1 MPHAGREPS
10 GRVCGR
16 RHGGTQ
22 VRLDIPMLELRDV
35 IRTAGR
41 EVVLGGVTLAFS
53 AEIPTAVLGLPA
65 TGREAL
71 LRLLAGADKPQSGS
85 IKLDGKDIALAR
97 REKGRIVRIGASGL
111 PKSGQKVSKL
121 VDAEAAAKVRL
132 TGRMGAHVSD
142 LDLDQRL
149 RLAIARARAEK
160 PRLILLD
167 APSTGL
173 DLEIRE
179 RFVADLRT
187 MLANTGAVVLLVS
200 ASADEARGLDGQ
212 VVAIGGGRVLQH
224 GAAAEVFEHPA
235 NLDVAL
241 ATSFPRLNT
250 LAMRA
255 HDGRGALADGS
266 RFQPPEGLPWP
277 MEGNCTLAFHPN
289 DMRLERA
296 GPGCLRFVVR
306 AAGEETIGGR
316 RFVRVTFSD
325 ASWLT
330 PQPAAAPHAGA
341 VLNAFVERS
350 RLMAFDAAGRAI
362 S

>member
-1 MPHAGREPS
+1 
-10 GRVCGR
+10 
-16 RHGGTQ
+16 
-22 VRLDIPMLELRDV
+22 MLELRDV
-35 IRTAGR
+35 TRTAGR
-41 EVVLGGVTLAFS
+41 EPVLARVNLTFS
-53 AEIPTAVLGLPA
+53 RDRPMAVLGLSA
-65 TGREAL
+65 SGRETL

-85 IKLDGKDIALAR
+85 LRLDGKDIAQAR
-97 REKGRIVRIGASGL
+97 RERGKIVRVGASGL
-111 PKSGQKVSKL
+111 PKSGQKVAKL
-121 VDAEAAAKVRL
+121 VDAEAAARVRL
-132 TGRMGAHVSD
+132 AGRMGAQVSD

-160 PRLILLD
+160 PGLILLD
-167 APSTGL
+167 APSVGL

-179 RFVADLRT
+179 RFVADLKT
-187 MLANTGAVVLLVS
+187 MLADTGAVVVLIA

-212 VVAIGGGRVLQH
+212 VAVFAGGRVLQE
-224 GAAAEVFEHPA
+224 GRAAEVFAHPG
-235 NLDVAL
+235 NLDVAV

-250 LAMRA
+250 LAMTA
-255 HDGRGALADGS
+255 HDGRGMLADGS

-277 MEGNCTLAFHPN
+277 MEGNCTLAFHPD

-296 GPGCLRFVVR
+296 GAGCLRFVVR

-316 RFVRVTFSD
+316 RFVRVMFAD

-350 RLMAFDAAGRAI
+350 RLMAFDASGKAI
-362 S
+362 G